1 MRRYRTVVILFLL
14 VAVPLAGAILAAR
27 FLLPGE
33 APKQATV
40 TPKPAP
46 VKQKPKTRKVVAAA
60 RQLHVGT
67 LLMGEDLTSLDVAV
81 DEVRREHVAMDG
93 AKTVDSLRGYAV
105 RQPIAA
111 DAPLTR
117 AALVGPGQ
125 RGFLAAVL
133 RPGTRAATIRPGE
146 SVQHAGLIDPGDLVD
161 VILTAR
167 LRLDK
172 GPEQLVTRTILED
185 VRVLAVDRR
194 IVTGAGGGEG
204 GEEVKRT
211 KIVTATLE
219 VSPVQANLLALG
231 EQEGALFLAVRP
243 LAASS
248 AAEGRGEAAT
258 LRDLLDLPEPE
269 PAEEAEATLVPPPRT
284 VRVIRGS
291 AVSVER
297 FEEEPGE
304 APEGGPAPRQGLPG
318 VPAPA
323 VVGK

>member
-1 MRRYRTVVILFLL
+1 MRRYRTVFILLLL
-14 VAVPLAGAILAAR
+14 VAVPLAGAVVAAR

-33 APKQATV
+33 APKQAV
-40 TPKPAP
+40 VKPKPAP
-46 VKQKPKTRKVVAAA
+46 AKQEPKTRKVVAAA
-60 RQLHVGT
+60 RQLPVGT

-81 DEVRREHVAMDG
+81 DEVRGEHVAMDG

-117 AALVGPGQ
+117 ASLVGPGQ

-172 GPEQLVTRTILED
+172 GPEQVVTRTILED

-211 KIVTATLE
+211 RIVTATLE
-219 VSPVQANLLALG
+219 VSPAEAGLLALG
-231 EQEGALFLAVRP
+231 EQEGTLFLSVRP
-243 LAASS
+243 LAASP

-258 LRDLLDLPEPE
+258 LRDLLDLPEPDSE
-269 PAEEAEATLVPPPRT
+269 KPPEAALVPRPAT

-297 FEEEPGE
+297 FGEEPGE
-304 APEGGPAPRQGLPG
+304 APEGGPAPQQGLPG
-318 VPAPA
+318 APVPAVA
-323 VVGK
+323 GN